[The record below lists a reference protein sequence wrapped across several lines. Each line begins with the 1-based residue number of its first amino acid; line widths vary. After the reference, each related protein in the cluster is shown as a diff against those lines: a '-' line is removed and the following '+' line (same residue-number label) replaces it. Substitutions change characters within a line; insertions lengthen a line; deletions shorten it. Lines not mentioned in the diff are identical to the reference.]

1 MDLICTNCWPRA
13 KSCTLHLHTAFRF
26 SVLDRG
32 LSCSKGTSLRISTR
46 ICCNKAKKY
55 SRKGKTQEKDENL
68 FPVGEIP
75 NQDVGPDSP
84 SSGTAYIQHENKI
97 FSSNTMEIETKFI
110 IPSRND
116 VLRAC
121 TVTCGLIGALG
132 VLIRQISHVASAE
145 GWPLNDC
152 SANITF
158 GFELWHLELVV
169 GSVLLVSSS
178 RFLLLKIWPDF
189 AKSSETANQQVLTS
203 LEPLDYLAVAF
214 LPGISEELLFRG
226 ALLPLF
232 GTNWTSILAVATLF
246 GILHLGGGRNYSFAV
261 WATFVG
267 LVYGYATI
275 LTSSAVVPMASHSLN
290 NLIGGIIWRYQKRLE
305 ESS

>member
-1 MDLICTNCWPRA
+1 MDLISTNCWPRA

-26 SVLDRG
+26 LVLDRG
-32 LSCSKGTSLRISTR
+32 LRCSKGTSLKITTR
-46 ICCNKAKKY
+46 ICCNKTKTY
-55 SRKGKTQEKDENL
+55 SRKGKTQEKVDNS
-68 FPVGEIP
+68 FPVEEMP

-84 SSGTAYIQHENKI
+84 SLGAAYIQDEDKI
-97 FSSNTMEIETKFI
+97 FSSNTMEIETKVI
-110 IPSRND
+110 VPSRND

-132 VLIRQISHVASAE
+132 VLIRQISHVASEE

-152 SANITF
+152 SANITL

-169 GSVLLVSSS
+169 GSVLLVSST

-203 LEPLDYLAVAF
+203 LEPLDYLTVAF

-232 GTNWTSILAVATLF
+232 GINWTSILAVAALF
-246 GILHLGGGRNYSFAV
+246 GILHLGGGRNYSFAI

-275 LTSSAVVPMASHSLN
+275 LTSSAAVPMASHALN
-290 NLIGGIIWRYQKRLE
+290 NLVGGIIWRYQRSLE